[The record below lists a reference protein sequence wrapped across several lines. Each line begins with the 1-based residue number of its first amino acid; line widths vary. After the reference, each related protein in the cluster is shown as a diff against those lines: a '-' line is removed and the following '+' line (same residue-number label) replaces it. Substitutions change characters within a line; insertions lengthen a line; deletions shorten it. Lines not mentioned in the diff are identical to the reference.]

1 MGQPMGQPTG
11 QQAEQPS
18 RQPGRQPS
26 QRPVAP
32 AAAPASEA
40 SSAPGNVVSGTGGPL
55 AAAAAMKG
63 VPSVQAL
70 RKRIKKGTLKSVRV
84 LHRDSIVV
92 GVELEELARQ
102 YPQAFDE
109 ERATE
114 PLRTEPEAQP
124 RARSQQP
131 RAPGEQPD
139 GLEAQRGN
147 PAEEPESPHS
157 ASAPQSPV
165 GPDEQPGAPRVEQ
178 PEPRRSQ
185 ELQTVDVAIQ
195 GWREARE
202 ALEASR
208 REHRE
213 EITRTIAAYEGRL
226 QSGSREREQALEFHG
241 TREARAV
248 RWGRALAGTL
258 LFTLAMG
265 LWLTSRAGERLATER
280 FQAIPHQREGGP
292 RAGHRGPERRA
303 WDGPGGPRRGRGQ
316 SVSAAHGAGGPR
328 VGARGDPRGAGARPG
343 GHARCTQGHGDP
355 LSRRPRLSPSRTRA
369 LSEPG
374 AKLKLVQGDG

>member
-1 MGQPMGQPTG
+1 MGQPMGQPAGQPTG

-40 SSAPGNVVSGTGGPL
+40 SSAPGNVVSGTGVPL

-102 YPQAFDE
+102 YPQAFGE
-109 ERATE
+109 EPATE

-280 FQAIPHQREGGP
+280 FQAGALTEQSQSLTREKVVLEQ
-292 RAGHRGPERRA
+292 AIEV
-303 WDGPGGPRRGRGQ
+303 Q
-316 SVSAAHGAGGPR
+316 SAELGAALEALDEAEAKASALR
-328 VGARGDPRGAGARPG
+328 TERGALELELEAILAERERARE
-343 GHARCTQGHGDP
+343 A
-355 LSRRPRLSPSRTRA
+355 TRA
-369 LSEPG
+369 ALRAMG
-374 AKLKLVQGDG
+374 TR